1 MFDTEVWSDDWNNEK
16 RREKMRIGITELNE
30 GQDFYFFNYFV
41 KANNRSLLTRK
52 GIQVELEYF

>member
-1 MFDTEVWSDDWNNEK
+1 
-16 RREKMRIGITELNE
+16 MRIGITELNE